1 MGDESRGYG
10 CEPIKGIASD
20 CFTLQRYDRQTGRW
34 TMEKTPVYHIIYGP
48 RGGTRARK
56 KAALAGGFF
65 TWDGWCGRDA
75 PSARGV
81 TGELDLDAFFLLE
94 AAVVL
99 AQDLQHLRPREL
111 RRDGIAL

>member
-1 MGDESRGYG
+1 MGDESRSYG
-10 CEPIKGIASD
+10 CEPIEGIASD
-20 CFTLQRYDRQTGRW
+20 CVTLPRYDRQTGKW
-34 TMEKTPVYHIIYGP
+34 TMKKGPVYDIIDRP

-65 TWDGWCGRDA
+65 TWDVWCGRDA

-81 TGELDLDAFFLLE
+81 AGQLDLDAFFLLE